1 MNSIRSYQT
10 EKVIIK
16 ALLDDIVKSMQL
28 LLNSNASKS
37 ASVNTTEENIFGN
50 SKELN
55 TFCMKLEAVFCHGLK
70 DKSGFFSG
78 PKDYWNYI
86 ETLAK
91 NPPINTTAKNLVDSI
106 VKMTNIRTAK
116 GKGRAWIQLCL
127 MERTLEQ
134 FTRTLIQ
141 NAALTREW
149 YEEWAVFRTR
159 EEKEIFLG
167 ALAPL
172 NVVTFTLVVSSVDFD
187 NLNQHVIRLPAEE
200 ESSLDGIDAEPKT
213 EPPKTGEL
221 QELISFNNIPEEKSK
236 NNDTAKNKKIKDI
249 NSKQRSSSN
258 DLYEMDIPTSR
269 QQSSA
274 SLLAAPTDY
283 EELKKTFESLQKQ
296 YQNKKNENE
305 DLKNQLIDAVRT
317 ASEVKKNNQ
326 IDIEAQVRKITEQ
339 IENNKNDL
347 KQELENKKIELQS
360 LGMALELKAKE
371 AEDIKLN
378 LTSTITE
385 KNELNSKL
393 SLLLEEVKNNSS
405 KSTSQETTT
414 QKELEKNRYELLQ
427 LKELLETEKLKL
439 NQEIQKHQIIIEE
452 KDALFN
458 NAQATW
464 NADKKRTD
472 SELNELQKQAHEQQH
487 LTEQL
492 KQKDIE
498 VTQSQEQR
506 ANEIHVQLREKN
518 TEISK
523 LNEKYIETES
533 NLKEVTKKLEHSQRQ
548 TEAQITQLQEKDTYI
563 KEIRVQKEQ
572 LENTQLSSN
581 EQVKLLN
588 ETIQNQTSALEQ
600 FKIDLE
606 KTGQKNNTNR
616 KY

>member
-172 NVVTFTLVVSSVDFD
+172 NVVTFTLVLSSIDFD
-187 NLNQHVIRLPAEE
+187 NLHQHVIRLPAEE
-200 ESSLDGIDAEPKT
+200 ESSLDGTDAEPKI

-221 QELISFNNIPEEKSK
+221 QELISFNNIPEKKSK
-236 NNDTAKNKKIKDI
+236 NNDTAKNKKKIKDI

-283 EELKKTFESLQKQ
+283 EELKKNFR
-296 YQNKKNENE
+296 
-305 DLKNQLIDAVRT
+305 I
-317 ASEVKKNNQ
+317 
-326 IDIEAQVRKITEQ
+326 
-339 IENNKNDL
+339 
-347 KQELENKKIELQS
+347 
-360 LGMALELKAKE
+360 
-371 AEDIKLN
+371 
-378 LTSTITE
+378 
-385 KNELNSKL
+385 
-393 SLLLEEVKNNSS
+393 
-405 KSTSQETTT
+405 
-414 QKELEKNRYELLQ
+414 
-427 LKELLETEKLKL
+427 
-439 NQEIQKHQIIIEE
+439 
-452 KDALFN
+452 
-458 NAQATW
+458 AT
-464 NADKKRTD
+464 KT
-472 SELNELQKQAHEQQH
+472 
-487 LTEQL
+487 
-492 KQKDIE
+492 
-498 VTQSQEQR
+498 
-506 ANEIHVQLREKN
+506 
-518 TEISK
+518 ISK
-523 LNEKYIETES
+523 
-533 NLKEVTKKLEHSQRQ
+533 
-548 TEAQITQLQEKDTYI
+548 
-563 KEIRVQKEQ
+563 
-572 LENTQLSSN
+572 
-581 EQVKLLN
+581 
-588 ETIQNQTSALEQ
+588 
-600 FKIDLE
+600 
-606 KTGQKNNTNR
+606 
-616 KY
+616 